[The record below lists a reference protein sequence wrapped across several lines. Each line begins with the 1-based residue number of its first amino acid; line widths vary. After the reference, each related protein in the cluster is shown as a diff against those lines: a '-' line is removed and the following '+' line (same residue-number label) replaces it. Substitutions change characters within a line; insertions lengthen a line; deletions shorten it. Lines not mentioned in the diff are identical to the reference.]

1 VKLQNDFFQI
11 LATETTE
18 SGFTTEIRLVPDH
31 IIYAGHF
38 PGYPVVPGVIQM
50 QIVHEL
56 LEKYL
61 GKSLK
66 LSAIDDCKF
75 LRIINPQERD
85 EIHISVAFAADDNV
99 LHVKASGHIETKTY
113 FRLKGTYLIT

>member
-1 VKLQNDFFQI
+1 MKLLDNFFQI
-11 LATETTE
+11 LATETIE
-18 SGFTTEIRLVPDH
+18 SGFTTKIRLVPDH

-38 PGYPVVPGVIQM
+38 PGHPATPGVIQI

-56 LEKYL
+56 LENNIE
-61 GKSLK
+61 KSLK
-66 LSAIDDCKF
+66 LSSIDDCKF

-85 EIHISVAFAADDNV
+85 EIQISIDLAADDN
-99 LHVKASGHIETKTY
+99 LLQVKASGHSETKTY